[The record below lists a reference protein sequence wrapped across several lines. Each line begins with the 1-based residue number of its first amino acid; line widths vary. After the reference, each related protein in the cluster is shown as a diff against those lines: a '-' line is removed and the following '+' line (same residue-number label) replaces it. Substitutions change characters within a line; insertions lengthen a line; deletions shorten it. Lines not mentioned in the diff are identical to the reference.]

1 MTLRESA
8 EIAMKA
14 IEAALDGPVTDE
26 QRDKIR
32 VALEAA
38 MNGAMQACC
47 VETANV
53 VEYHLHRRDPT
64 LMDRI
69 NEEANARRKALISN
83 LSVAS

>member
-8 EIAMKA
+8 ETAMKA

-26 QRDKIR
+26 QRNKIR

-38 MNGAMQACC
+38 MNSAMHACS
-47 VETANV
+47 VEIVDV
-53 VEYHLHRRDPT
+53 VEYHLHPRDPT

-69 NEEANARRKALISN
+69 NEEAKARRKALISN
-83 LSVAS
+83 LSVAG